1 MSYWTKRRKIQKQV
15 DDLIAGLNTDDG
27 AICDSGS
34 IELPGLVC
42 AEMCPDFVV
51 DGELPCAN
59 MCESIAVFN
68 QPVSIV
74 PAFSNHNDDFDDFFS
89 HPLES
94 SNLGIYIVSDLSNEI
109 SARRLSDFGTKNVLL
124 PYKDTFVVIPMLNVP

>member
-1 MSYWTKRRKIQKQV
+1 
-15 DDLIAGLNTDDG
+15 
-27 AICDSGS
+27 
-34 IELPGLVC
+34 
-42 AEMCPDFVV
+42 
-51 DGELPCAN
+51 
-59 MCESIAVFN
+59 MCESIAVFH

-74 PAFSNHNDDFDDFFS
+74 PAFSNHNDDFFS